1 MRTKAEIL
9 IVTANVLVI
18 QVDVEEFARVPRLG
32 NRMHKVEPGH
42 HLVGKFWVDTHH
54 LWVVESGDKAEHGT
68 GGGQVNV
75 TTGLIRF
82 GFQGKLVAIA
92 LIDIVF
98 TEKVERLA
106 EPLAGVKGTLARV
119 GLGPFAATPED
130 IDLRP

>member
-18 QVDVEEFARVPRLG
+18 QIDVEEFARVPRLG

-42 HLVGKFWVDTHH
+42 HLVGKFRVNADHFG
-54 LWVVESGDKAEHGT
+54 VVKRRNKAEHRA
-68 GGGQVNV
+68 GGGQVDV
-75 TTGLIRF
+75 TAGFIRF